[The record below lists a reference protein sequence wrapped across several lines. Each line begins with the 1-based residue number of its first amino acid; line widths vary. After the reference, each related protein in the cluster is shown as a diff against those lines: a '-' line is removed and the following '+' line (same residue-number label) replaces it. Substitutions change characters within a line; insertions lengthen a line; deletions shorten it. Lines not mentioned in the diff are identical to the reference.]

1 MTTRLSPLAA
11 PVLALLVSLPATTRA
26 KEPCAPVPIFS
37 TFPGA
42 RLDSCERSRFASVG
56 ISQWRDLEKRGG
68 GVEHF
73 KKEGESWYS
82 IEILPKD
89 ANGRKPGKLE
99 IQRNFENAVRAAKG
113 TVLYID
119 QGGGSLFFR
128 MVRDDGEWWGETGCG
143 GGDAVSCNSILN
155 RVVRVA
161 AMEQSV
167 VVKADQIAAG
177 MAEDGKVAFYGL
189 YFDTDQSVL
198 KPESAPSL
206 AEMARWLKDNPSAKV
221 FIVGHTDM
229 VGAVPH
235 NLALSRDRAGAVV
248 AALVKQHGIAAD
260 RLEPQGVG
268 PFSPVRNN
276 AGEAGRTRNRRVE
289 MVLR

>member
-1 MTTRLSPLAA
+1 MTTSRSPIAA
-11 PVLALLVSLPATTRA
+11 PLLALLVALPAAALA

-37 TFPGA
+37 AYPGA
-42 RLDSCERSRFASVG
+42 KLDVCDRSRFAA
-56 ISQWRDLEKRGG
+56 IDIMQWKDLAKRGG
-68 GVEHF
+68 GVDRF
-73 KKEGESWYS
+73 KKEGESWHS
-82 IEILPKD
+82 IEMLPKD

-119 QGGGSLFFR
+119 EGGGRLFFR
-128 MVRDDGEWWGETGCG
+128 MVRDDGEWWGESGCG
-143 GGDAVSCNSILN
+143 GGDAVTCNSILN

-229 VGAVPH
+229 VGAVAH

-248 AALVKQHGIAAD
+248 TALVKQHGIAAD

-268 PFSPVRNN
+268 PFTPVRNN
-276 AGEAGRTRNRRVE
+276 AGEAGRTKNRRVE
-289 MVLR
+289 LVLR

>member
-1 MTTRLSPLAA
+1 MTTRLSPIAA
-11 PVLALLVSLPATTRA
+11 PVLALLAALPAATRA

-42 RLDSCERSRFASVG
+42 KLDSCERSRFATVD
-56 ISQWRDLEKRGG
+56 IMRWKDLEKRGG
-68 GVEHF
+68 GVDHL

-82 IEILPKD
+82 IELLPKD
-89 ANGRKPGKLE
+89 ANGRKPGKVE
-99 IQRNFENAVRAAKG
+99 IQRNFENAVLAAKG
-113 TVLYID
+113 TILYVN
-119 QGGGSLFFR
+119 QGGGRLFFR
-128 MVRDDGEWWGETGCG
+128 MVRDDGEWWGEAGCG